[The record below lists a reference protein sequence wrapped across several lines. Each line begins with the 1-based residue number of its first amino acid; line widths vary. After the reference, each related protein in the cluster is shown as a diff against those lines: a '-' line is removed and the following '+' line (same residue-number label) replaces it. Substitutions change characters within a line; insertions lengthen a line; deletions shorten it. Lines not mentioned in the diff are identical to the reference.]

1 MNVKIS
7 KSTEKVEKYKFN
19 DHFLKKFDK
28 MANLYDAQLKRLRS
42 IEKEINGMS
51 HGVCNTGYNLR
62 YITPSDISTFVSNL
76 DTALSQGL
84 IHPILSDCN
93 MFAVASVTKFMKEH
107 NCVNFV
113 NTMVSGNKAPV
124 PKTATLKDLEMYV
137 GNEVFK
143 REVYTKYEMSQR
155 INTLKEDIKKM
166 DDMHF
171 TAATRALVSKL
182 PTIITKHSETACS
195 CEDIKSKEVFGMLV
209 AHFIGFAIKLNLS
222 TVVQMLNYAC
232 PKVKFNEVEDKEMKV
247 TASTVQE
254 YAAMLNDGESEIIT
268 EAVNIKEKN
277 PVLFVFTE
285 GVGFPVSNII
295 KQVTKSKFSHMGI
308 SFDPK
313 LKEIYTYGP
322 RGEHRENYVSG
333 ETGIG
338 FIVESV
344 QDLKRKNIKM
354 SVMCGFVDNDKI
366 KKMKDEIQ
374 DFAKHKTKFDLRIF
388 ERFLIKKD
396 KKPGKDKYAQV
407 CSTFCDYIME
417 SGNIKVTEKNLS
429 SPADIKNKLDDRAEV
444 LNNVFEVF
452 YGDSNNYIEESA
464 DIKIKDFAV
473 QSQTR
478 AFDEYYTEC
487 YHITK
492 MDSEVRSKIPFGCNF
507 RDIVLGDDHEFYK
520 NTECALRYITT
531 NPRSPFHHL
540 IVQFAD
546 PDGNDC
552 DVSHN
557 VDTIM
562 RLFFGDRLYYCDF
575 GEDPYHRPDVQFPS
589 DPNWMDK
596 IAYGNAYY
604 DMNYRRDNP
613 GNQHSDPITAKFD
626 MIYKM
631 FGHVHHETDSK
642 KLVCNI
648 QKIVN
653 IMQAIICARRNATE
667 WQMPRQM
674 STDVLAVFGDILT
687 KTLMKLYHLNTVVI
701 DFDDTMDETMIPGY
715 MYEESYIENEYGSL
729 VQESYIVMEAE
740 TTTDDAGMPKIK
752 AEEVADS
759 KVSNANEK
767 DMKGAAKAKH
777 ALSGIIKKVI
787 DWVSN
792 TLGKAFNNW
801 EKAYDKLIKYVEAS
815 ETATLVNEIKSALGN
830 KSFNIKIENFV
841 PYNVQMTIFNEIKP
855 ESAVAEALKQ
865 YGTSENNTTIKN
877 FDDAAQKEFER
888 KLYPTEI
895 YDKIVSKETNPEND
909 TDEAKKKAADQT
921 TTNRGNAMRNYF
933 LFKDIN
939 APTPSTVDLTAE
951 QFDEIYNMLKETKK
965 CEPIF
970 NNLTNQFTKALSAIN
985 AANDKNKIDSTN
997 EAKENTQGQEQTAV
1011 GMITKNIE
1019 KIFNITQQ
1027 ASQAVNKATV
1037 DGLVGIPTKE
1047 TGYDAYKKSFWGKN
1061 YTIFKAVIDEYKS
1074 RDKDYKGAEN
1084 AEEKTETQAAAAQQT
1099 QQPVTPAA
1107 TPATP
1112 AAASTPVA
1120 QNQ

>member
-28 MANLYDAQLKRLRS
+28 MANIYDAQLKRLRS

-107 NCVNFV
+107 GCVNFV
-113 NTMVSGNKAPV
+113 NTMVTGNKAPV
-124 PKTATLKDLEMYV
+124 PKNATLKDLEMYV

-155 INTLKEDIKKM
+155 IKTIKEDIKKM

-209 AHFIGFAIKLNLS
+209 ACFIGFALKLNLS
-222 TVVQMLNYAC
+222 TIVQMLNYAA
-232 PKVKFNEVEDKEMKV
+232 PKVTFNEVEDKEMTV

-254 YAAMLNDGESEIIT
+254 YAAMLHDGESELIT
-268 EAVNIKEKN
+268 EAVNVREKN

-313 LKEIYTYGP
+313 LNEIYTYGP

-388 ERFLIKKD
+388 ERFLVKKD

-417 SGNIKVTEKNLS
+417 SGNIKVTDKNLS

-520 NTECALRYITT
+520 NTECALRYIMT
-531 NPRSPFHHL
+531 NPRSPFSQL
-540 IVQFAD
+540 IIQFSD
-546 PDGNDC
+546 SDGEKC
-552 DVSHN
+552 DVSRE
-557 VDTIM
+557 VDSIM
-562 RLFFGDRLYYCDF
+562 RIFFGDRLYMWD
-575 GEDPYHRPDVQFPS
+575 EDPYHRSDVQFPS

-596 IAYGNAYY
+596 ITYGNIYY

-613 GNQHSDPITAKFD
+613 GNQHTDPITAKFD
-626 MIYKM
+626 MVYKM

-648 QKIVN
+648 KTIAN

-667 WQMPRQM
+667 WQMPRQL
-674 STDVLAVFGDILT
+674 STEVLAMFGDILT
-687 KTLMKLYHLNTVVI
+687 KTLMKLYHLNTIVI

-715 MYEESYIENEYGSL
+715 MYEESYIEDESGKL
-729 VQESYIVMEAE
+729 VQEAYIVMEAE
-740 TTTDDAGMPKIK
+740 VTQNDDGTPKVEAK
-752 AEEVADS
+752 EVSDS

-767 DMKGAAKAKH
+767 DMKGVAKAKH
-777 ALSGIIKKVI
+777 TLSGIIKKVI
-787 DWVSN
+787 EWVSN

-801 EKAYDKLIKYVEAS
+801 EKTYDKLIKYVEAS
-815 ETATLVNEIKSALGN
+815 ETATLVNEIKTAMAN
-830 KSFNIKIENFV
+830 KTFNIKVENFV
-841 PYNVQMTIFNEIKP
+841 QYNVQMNIFNEIKP
-855 ESAVAEALKQ
+855 ETAVDEAIKKYCTAENGNQ
-865 YGTSENNTTIKN
+865 ITN
-877 FDDAAQKEFER
+877 FDDPAQKEFEK
-888 KLYPTEI
+888 KLYPSEI
-895 YDKIVSKETNPEND
+895 YEQLLQKETKPDGD
-909 TDEAKKKAADQT
+909 TAEAKKKAADQT
-921 TTNRGNAMRNYF
+921 TENRGNAMRNYF
-933 LFKDIN
+933 LFKSID
-939 APTPSTVDLTAE
+939 APTPTTVDLKPE
-951 QFDEIYNMLKETKK
+951 QFEDIFNMLKETKK

-970 NNLTNQFTKALSAIN
+970 NNLANQFTKALNAIN
-985 AANDKNKIDSTN
+985 TANEKNNPKSTN
-997 EAKENTQGQEQTAV
+997 EAQENTQSQEKVETGSIQKNLEKV
-1011 GMITKNIE
+1011 LNITKR
-1019 KIFNITQQ
+1019 
-1027 ASQAVNKATV
+1027 ASEAVNRATV

-1061 YTIFKAVIDEYKS
+1061 YTIFKAVIDEYKT
-1074 RDKDYKGAEN
+1074 RDKDYKETEN
-1084 AEEKTETQAAAAQQT
+1084 AEANKDANAATEN
-1099 QQPVTPAA
+1099 AA
-1107 TPATP
+1107 TPANTATNNAATGNNTTDTSTP
-1112 AAASTPVA
+1112 AQP
-1120 QNQ
+1120 Q

>member
-1 MNVKIS
+1 MNVNTN
-7 KSTEKVEKYKFN
+7 KSTPKVEKYKFN

-28 MANLYDAQLKRLRS
+28 MANIYDAQLKRLRS

-107 NCVNFV
+107 GCVNFV
-113 NTMVSGNKAPV
+113 NTMVTGNKAPV
-124 PKTATLKDLEMYV
+124 PKNATLKDLEMYV

-155 INTLKEDIKKM
+155 IKTIKEDIKKM

-182 PTIITKHSETACS
+182 PNIITKHSETASS

-209 AHFIGFAIKLNLS
+209 ACFIGFALKLNLS
-222 TVVQMLNYAC
+222 TIVQMLNYAA

-388 ERFLIKKD
+388 ERFLVKKD

-417 SGNIKVTEKNLS
+417 SGNIKVTDKNLS

-557 VDTIM
+557 VETIM

-626 MIYKM
+626 MVYKM

-841 PYNVQMTIFNEIKP
+841 KYDVQMTIFNDIKP

-877 FDDAAQKEFER
+877 FDNAAQKEFER

-985 AANDKNKIDSTN
+985 AANANNKVDSTN
-997 EAKENTQGQEQTAV
+997 EAKENTQGQEQTAA

-1084 AEEKTETQAAAAQQT
+1084 TEEKTETQTAAAQT
-1099 QQPVTPAA
+1099 GNTTTTPDATPETPAA
-1107 TPATP
+1107 
-1112 AAASTPVA
+1112 
-1120 QNQ
+1120 QDK

>member
-1 MNVKIS
+1 MNVNTN
-7 KSTEKVEKYKFN
+7 KSTPKVEKYKFN

-28 MANLYDAQLKRLRS
+28 MANIYDVQLKRLRS
-42 IEKEINGMS
+42 IEKEINDMS
-51 HGVCNTGYNLR
+51 HGVCNTRYNLR

-107 NCVNFV
+107 GCVNFV
-113 NTMVSGNKAPV
+113 NTMVTGNKAPV
-124 PKTATLKDLEMYV
+124 PKNATLKDLEMYV

-155 INTLKEDIKKM
+155 IKTLKEDIKKM

-182 PTIITKHSETACS
+182 PNIITKHSETASS
-195 CEDIKSKEVFGMLV
+195 CEDIKSKEVFGMFV
-209 AHFIGFAIKLNLS
+209 ACFIGFALKLNLS
-222 TVVQMLNYAC
+222 TIVQMLNYAA
-232 PKVKFNEVEDKEMKV
+232 PKVTFNEVEDKEMTV

-254 YAAMLNDGESEIIT
+254 YAAMLHDGESEVIT
-268 EAVNIKEKN
+268 EAVNVREKN

-313 LKEIYTYGP
+313 LNEIYTYGP

-366 KKMKDEIQ
+366 KKMKEEIK
-374 DFAKHKTKFDLRIF
+374 DFAKHKTTFDLRIF
-388 ERFLIKKD
+388 ERFLVKKD
-396 KKPGKDKYAQV
+396 KKPGKNKYAQV

-417 SGNIKVTEKNLS
+417 SGNIKVTDKNLS

-520 NTECALRYITT
+520 NTECALRYIMT
-531 NPRSPFHHL
+531 NPRSPFSQL
-540 IVQFAD
+540 IIQFSD
-546 PDGNDC
+546 SDGEKC
-552 DVSHN
+552 DVSRE
-557 VDTIM
+557 VDSIM
-562 RLFFGDRLYYCDF
+562 RIFFGDRLYMWD
-575 GEDPYHRPDVQFPS
+575 EDPYHRSDVQFPS

-626 MIYKM
+626 MVYKM

-855 ESAVAEALKQ
+855 ESAVAEVLKDYCTFEQ
-865 YGTSENNTTIKN
+865 GKTVQD
-877 FDDAAQKEFER
+877 FDKDAQKAFEQ
-888 KLYPTEI
+888 KLYPSDI
-895 YDKIVSKETNPEND
+895 YNALIAKETNPTNN
-909 TDEAKKKAADQT
+909 TDEAKKKADDQT

-970 NNLTNQFTKALSAIN
+970 NNLANQFTKALSAIN
-985 AANDKNKIDSTN
+985 AANDKNKVDSTN
-997 EAKENTQGQEQTAV
+997 EAKENTQGQEQTAA
-1011 GMITKNIE
+1011 GAITKNIE
-1019 KIFNITQQ
+1019 KILGITQQ
-1027 ASQAVNKATV
+1027 ASQAVNRATV

-1074 RDKDYKGAEN
+1074 RDKDYKGTEN
-1084 AEEKTETQAAAAQQT
+1084 TEEKTETQTAAAQT
-1099 QQPVTPAA
+1099 GTTTT

-1112 AAASTPVA
+1112 AAAPTPAA
-1120 QNQ
+1120 QDQ